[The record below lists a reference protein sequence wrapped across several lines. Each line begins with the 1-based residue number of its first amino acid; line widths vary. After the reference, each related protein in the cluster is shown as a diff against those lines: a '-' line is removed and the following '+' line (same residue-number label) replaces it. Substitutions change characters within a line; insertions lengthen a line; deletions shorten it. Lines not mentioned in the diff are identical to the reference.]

1 MKNFIIVSGLLLLC
15 SCAVFAA
22 DAPGTFPSFNLSAGS
37 QKQTTYQPLTVSSNS
52 QPQTFPEKIDSLEN
66 QRRALSLQMYELRV
80 SLIKNSPQLTILQ
93 KSIMDLHEKM
103 ATQLNQDPKMQS
115 LLAQAQKIDQQI
127 AELVVQHNSPINNN
141 EPAKK

>member
-22 DAPGTFPSFNLSAGS
+22 DAPGTFPSFNLPSGVQQKSSS
-37 QKQTTYQPLTVSSNS
+37 QNLTVSSTS
-52 QPQTFPEKIDSLEN
+52 QVQTFPEKIDYLEN

-127 AELVVQHNSPINNN
+127 ADLVVQHSSPINNN